1 MCLMCSHDPEESW
14 ICSSCIGEPYLS
26 ARIENE
32 GSNEFC
38 TYCGEKNPCF
48 TLIGVS
54 DATETAIGQHFIRTP
69 VDPDPMEYAMIKYGE
84 NGWYRHG
91 DEIDTLIE
99 DLLQTRAE
107 VANAVQQCLENRH
120 FDFDSAAMG
129 EETEFASESH
139 YEERRKVDTS
149 HLDGMW
155 AKFVSSLKT
164 ESRFINHSVRET
176 LDGIFS
182 GVENMRAGREKEV
195 IVKAG
200 PGTAI
205 PVLYRARWCRSHEE
219 LEKMLV
225 SPDRELGPPPHH
237 FSGANRM
244 SARGIS
250 VFYGASTVATAI
262 PEIRPPVGSDVVS
275 AGFRIIRPLRL
286 LNLPALERVW
296 EGGSYFDPDFINK
309 RAQVAFLR
317 KLSGLMTDPVLPGE
331 EEFRYIPTQVIAE
344 YLADSSQLAL
354 DGILYPS
361 VQNPELL
368 ASEHY
373 NVVLFHK
380 ASRVNFQALPAL
392 DDCRINFGYQYSED
406 DWEVDICVTQIAEA
420 GEPVPQKNRYEVA
433 PRLFDERVPALE
445 VNLATV
451 CVHHIHGVTL
461 DYSSDTVSRRKHI
474 AEEADGSP
482 GVLTSPLW
490 ESDDWAD
497 DIPY

>member
-1 MCLMCSHDPEESW
+1 MCSNEPEETW
-14 ICSSCIGEPYLS
+14 ICASCVGESFLS
-26 ARIENE
+26 ARIENK
-32 GSNEFC
+32 GLNEKC
-38 TYCGEKNPCF
+38 TYCGQNNPCF
-48 TLIGVS
+48 TLEEIS
-54 DATETAIGQHFIRTP
+54 DVTETAIEQHFIRTP
-69 VDPDPMEYAMIKYGE
+69 VDPDPMEYAMIKHG
-84 NGWYRHG
+84 GHVWYRHG
-91 DEIDTLIE
+91 YEILTLLE
-99 DLLQTRAE
+99 DLLQTRSD
-107 VANAVQQCLENRH
+107 VVSAVQQCLENRYT
-120 FDFDSAAMG
+120 DFESATMG
-129 EETEFASESH
+129 EETEFDTESH

-182 GVENMRAGREKEV
+182 GVEAMRAGREKEV

-200 PGTAI
+200 IGTDI
-205 PVLYRARWCRSHEE
+205 PVLYRARWCRNHDE
-219 LEKMLV
+219 LENMLV
-225 SPDRELGPPPHH
+225 NPDRELGPPPSP

-250 VFYGASTVATAI
+250 VFYGASSVATAI
-262 PEIRPPVGSDVVS
+262 PEIRPPAGSYVVS

-286 LNLPALERVW
+286 LNLPALESVW

-361 VQNPELL
+361 VQNPALP

-380 ASRVNFQALPAL
+380 ASRVNYLALPAL
-392 DDCRINFGYQYSED
+392 ADCRISFGYQYAED
-406 DWEVDICVTQIAEA
+406 EWEDDICVTQIAER
-420 GEPVPQKNRYEVA
+420 GEQAAQKNRYEVA
-433 PRLFDERVPALE
+433 PRPFDERVPALG
-445 VNLATV
+445 VDLATV
-451 CVHHIHGVTL
+451 CVHRIRGVTL
-461 DYSSDTVSRRKHI
+461 DYSSDSVSRRKHI
-474 AEEADGSP
+474 AEDADGSP

>member
-1 MCLMCSHDPEESW
+1 MCSFEADETW
-14 ICSSCIGEPYLS
+14 ICTTCIGEPFLS

-32 GSNEFC
+32 GTQEVC
-38 TYCGEKNPCF
+38 TYCGKENSCF
-48 TLIGVS
+48 TLEEVS

-69 VDPDPMEYAMIKYGE
+69 VDPDPMEYAMIKHGGR
-84 NGWYRHG
+84 GWCRHG
-91 DEIDTLIE
+91 YEIAPLIE
-99 DLLQTRAE
+99 DLLQTRTE
-107 VANAVQQCLENRH
+107 VAGAVQRCLENRH
-120 FDFDSAAMG
+120 ADFDSAAMG
-129 EETEFASESH
+129 EETEFDSESH

-149 HLDGMW
+149 YLDGMW

-182 GVENMRAGREKEV
+182 GVETMQAGREKEV

-200 PGTAI
+200 IGTAI
-205 PVLYRARWCRSHEE
+205 PVLYRARWCRNDDE
-219 LEKMLV
+219 LEKILV

-250 VFYGASTVATAI
+250 VFYGASSVATAI
-262 PEIRPPVGSDVVS
+262 PEIRPPAGCNVVS

-286 LNLPALERVW
+286 LNLPALESVW
-296 EGGSYFDPDFINK
+296 EDGSYFDPNFINK
-309 RAQVAFLR
+309 RAQLAFLR
-317 KLSGLMTDPVLPGE
+317 TLSDLMTNPVLPGE

-344 YLADSSQLAL
+344 YLADSPQLAL

-361 VQNPELL
+361 VQNPELP

-380 ASRVNFQALPAL
+380 ASRVKYQALPTLA
-392 DDCRINFGYQYSED
+392 DCRISFGYHFSED
-406 DWEVDICVTQIAEA
+406 DSEDDICVTQIAEPR
-420 GEPVPQKNRYEVA
+420 EPTLQKNWYEVT
-433 PRLFDERVPALE
+433 PRLLDERVPAME
-445 VNLATV
+445 VDLATV
-451 CVHHIHGVTL
+451 CVHHIRGVML
-461 DYSSDTVSRRKHI
+461 DYSSGVVSRRKHI
-474 AEEADGSP
+474 AEKTDGSP
-482 GVLTSPLW
+482 SVLTSTTW
-490 ESDDWAD
+490 ENDDWPD